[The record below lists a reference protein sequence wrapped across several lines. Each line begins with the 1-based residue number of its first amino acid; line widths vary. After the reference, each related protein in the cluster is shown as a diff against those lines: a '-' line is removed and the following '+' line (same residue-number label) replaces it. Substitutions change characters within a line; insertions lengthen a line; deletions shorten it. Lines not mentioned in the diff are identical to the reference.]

1 MGHLEASGLPETA
14 GNPGFSL
21 QLEARES
28 QDLAVCIGSQV
39 PGSSWKL

>member
-1 MGHLEASGLPETA
+1 MGHLEASGLPEAA

-21 QLEARES
+21 QPEAQEN
-28 QDLAVCIGSQV
+28 QDSAVCIGSQV